1 VSPDAWA
8 SIITG
13 FFAIVVVI
21 VSATLPRLLKQGRD
35 IKEVKEQVKNSHGTN
50 LRDDLDALRYE
61 VRGGFSR
68 VFEHMG
74 EVRTDLLA
82 ERAERLRLA
91 DLLTDKVRDDRE
103 SPQR

>member
-1 VSPDAWA
+1 MSEAVMVALVSGA
-8 SIITG
+8 
-13 FFAIVVVI
+13 F
-21 VSATLPRLLKQGRD
+21 LLLTTMVTVMVPKLWRQSRD
-35 IKEVKEQVKNSHGTN
+35 IAEVKDQVQNSHGTN

-61 VRGGFSR
+61 MRGGFAR

-91 DLLTDKVRDDRE
+91 DLLTGDR
-103 SPQR
+103 PR

>member
-1 VSPDAWA
+1 MSPEVWA
-8 SIITG
+8 ALVTGVFLVLVTIIT
-13 FFAIVVVI
+13 
-21 VSATLPRLLKQGRD
+21 ATLPRLLRQGRD
-35 IKEVKEQVKNSHGTN
+35 IAEVKDQVKNSHGTN

-61 VRGGFSR
+61 MRGGFAR

-91 DLLTDKVRDDRE
+91 ELLRLQGDRHG
-103 SPQR
+103 